1 MTVTGRLELVA
12 FDAPNID
19 RIASFYAEL
28 AGWEVER
35 RESDWIT
42 LRAGDGLEVAFQLAP
57 DHVPPQWPGQER
69 PQQFHLLHA

>member
-1 MTVTGRLELVA
+1 LSEGESRIVAMTVTGRLELVA

-35 RESDWIT
+35 R
-42 LRAGDGLEVAFQLAP
+42 
-57 DHVPPQWPGQER
+57 
-69 PQQFHLLHA
+69 